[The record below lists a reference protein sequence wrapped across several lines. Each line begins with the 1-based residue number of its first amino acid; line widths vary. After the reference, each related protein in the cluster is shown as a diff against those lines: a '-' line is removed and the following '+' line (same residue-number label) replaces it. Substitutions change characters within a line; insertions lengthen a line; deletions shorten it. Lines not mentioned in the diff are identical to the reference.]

1 MLRDDIKAATI
12 ASMKAGDT
20 ARTGTLRLISSALK
34 NRDIELRTGTPPAND
49 DVLVAEVL
57 SKMAKQRRESIEMY
71 VTGNRP
77 ELADAERAELAI
89 IESFMP
95 AQMAPEEAKAAIA
108 ALVSRTGRH
117 VGEGH
122 GPGDGGGEGALCR
135 AARHGRGRRHGE
147 GGAGRLTAALF
158 SSFSDFAV
166 FLRKGSFCS
175 ADGVC
180 GWLTM
185 SKSG

>member
-1 MLRDDIKAATI
+1 LKDFLMLRDDIKAATI

-95 AQMAPEEAKAAIA
+95 AQMAPEEARAAIA
-108 ALVSRTGRH
+108 ALVAELGATSVKDMGR
-117 VGEGH
+117 VMAAVKERFAGQLDMGAA
-122 GPGDGGGEGALCR
+122 GGMVKAVL
-135 AARHGRGRRHGE
+135 
-147 GGAGRLTAALF
+147 AG
-158 SSFSDFAV
+158 
-166 FLRKGSFCS
+166 
-175 ADGVC
+175 
-180 GWLTM
+180 
-185 SKSG
+185 